1 MQRPG
6 GHPKAAAARHP
17 RAHPPPVGGQLVSRP
32 PLTQGPHEGQKPRR
46 SVVPVGTLMLI
57 AVLLLSIIW
66 LWMLVLGIQQG
77 RA

>member
-1 MQRPG
+1 MT
-6 GHPKAAAARHP
+6 
-17 RAHPPPVGGQLVSRP
+17 RP
-32 PLTQGPHEGQKPRR
+32 PTPPNPNRSDRLPESPREKAH
-46 SVVPVGTLMLI
+46 VVPLGTLMLI